1 MSIVLFVVLL
11 LAAAAVIL
19 YPLFRPAPPAGADE
33 ITQGVGELRRI
44 ICPAC
49 GHLCQAGDRFCVRCG
64 KMLPSQTQAGQ
75 TCPACGA
82 NLPAGDLFCARCG
95 HALAEEERG

>member
-1 MSIVLFVVLL
+1 MSMALFGVLA

-19 YPLFRPAPPAGADE
+19 YPLFRPAPPASADE
-33 ITQGVGELRRI
+33 IARSVGELRRI
-44 ICPAC
+44 PCPAC
-49 GHLCQAGDRFCVRCG
+49 GQLCQAGDRFCVRCG
-64 KMLPSQTQAGQ
+64 KMLPPQTPVGQ

-95 HALAEEERG
+95 HALAEREKG